1 MRKLETSTKL
11 LSSRCQSS
19 VNEERP
25 DFSTNSAE
33 SRRSRPVFPHAPLFT
48 HKNIT
53 RRPFFKYKR
62 AHGLSSVPHS
72 WTHMCGTTIFH
83 FYACFTHEHPRRF
96 IPCCIFFTR
105 YLSVSEG
112 QHKMLFVPCLFVVLR
127 GSEGPASIQ
136 HPALLLV
143 HNAAFYNRGKG
154 QAFKDQTH
162 LLIYSVYGISG
173 LW

>member
-1 MRKLETSTKL
+1 MRRDLISPQTVRSLEEIVL
-11 LSSRCQSS
+11 
-19 VNEERP
+19 
-25 DFSTNSAE
+25 FST
-33 SRRSRPVFPHAPLFT
+33 R
-48 HKNIT
+48 
-53 RRPFFKYKR
+53 
-62 AHGLSSVPHS
+62 
-72 WTHMCGTTIFH
+72 TT
-83 FYACFTHEHPRRF
+83 FYAQKISQEDPFSSTRARTASPRCHTRGHTCAAPPSFIFTQVLRTNTLAGF
-96 IPCCIFFTR
+96 SCVVFFTR

-112 QHKMLFVPCLFVVLR
+112 KHKMLFVPCLFVVLR

>member
-1 MRKLETSTKL
+1 MRRDLISPQTVWSLDEVAL
-11 LSSRCQSS
+11 
-19 VNEERP
+19 
-25 DFSTNSAE
+25 FSTRTTFYAQKYHKKTLLPA
-33 SRRSRPVFPHAPLFT
+33 RARSLLMPL
-48 HKNIT
+48 
-53 RRPFFKYKR
+53 
-62 AHGLSSVPHS
+62 S

-96 IPCCIFFTR
+96 LLCCFFTR

-112 QHKMLFVPCLFVVLR
+112 KHKMLFVPCLFVVLR

>member
-1 MRKLETSTKL
+1 MRRDLISQCGVSKKSP
-11 LSSRCQSS
+11 C
-19 VNEERP
+19 
-25 DFSTNSAE
+25 
-33 SRRSRPVFPHAPLFT
+33 FPHGPLFT
-48 HKNIT
+48 HKNTT
-53 RRPFFKYKR
+53 RKPFLKYTR

-72 WTHMCGTTIFH
+72 WTHTRGTTIFH

-96 IPCCIFFTR
+96 LLCCFFTR

-112 QHKMLFVPCLFVVLR
+112 KHKMLFVPCLFVVLR